1 MSPTRPLLH
10 ALFAGAL
17 LVALTSGCATSH
29 SQKPPPDFRPGPK
42 AETYVLGLGPDDIE
56 HCATKITESLQQ
68 LQEFKDPTLQ
78 PYILVQVPELN
89 VQDRLLVMDAPIF
102 TDRLITYLMKVQGRR
117 ARFISREDAERV
129 MKERRMKQ
137 DGTVNG
143 PADGEI
149 LGADFFLLSKIS
161 EFRRNTLDGKVV
173 NYMLCSFRLVDAQTT
188 EMIWKD
194 DYQTTKKAKLDAAN
208 R

>member
-1 MSPTRPLLH
+1 M
-10 ALFAGAL
+10 
-17 LVALTSGCATSH
+17 
-29 SQKPPPDFRPGPK
+29 
-42 AETYVLGLGPDDIE
+42 
-56 HCATKITESLQQ
+56 
-68 LQEFKDPTLQ
+68 
-78 PYILVQVPELN
+78 
-89 VQDRLLVMDAPIF
+89 MDAPIF